1 MLSSFGIAIET
12 KVRITK
18 SEISMRIWR
27 SSMSAA
33 SQGAFVDI
41 SEILLGNIS
50 EIIKIF
56 GQIKKTHARVLR
68 YVLSFFFRSC
78 VNQGKK
84 KPATSI

>member
-1 MLSSFGIAIET
+1 MLSSFCIVIET

-41 SEILLGNIS
+41 SEILPSNIS
-50 EIIKIF
+50 YIIKIF
-56 GQIKKTHARVLR
+56 GQIKKARVASFLR
-68 YVLSFFFRSC
+68 LRAVFYLDLV
-78 VNQGKK
+78 
-84 KPATSI
+84 